1 MLPPIVVSEDEKDG
15 DGEGEGEETSG
26 ETESMLVEDPSNPL
40 LVGENGKEKEKEEDE
55 KVADGG
61 IAIKLNSRA
70 RAESFSQKARIGD
83 EFAAEEDEVPYFYH
97 SLVYHICDFIIID
110 YFPSL
115 YLSIYIF
122 WVVAKKRDKDFLN

>member
-1 MLPPIVVSEDEKDG
+1 MTVQVVRLLPPIVVSEDEK

-40 LVGENGKEKEKEEDE
+40 SVGENGKEKEKEEEE
-55 KVADGG
+55 KAADSG

-83 EFAAEEDEVPYFYH
+83 EFAAEEDEVFYFYH
-97 SLVYHICDFIIID
+97 PLVYHICERIIID
-110 YFPSL
+110 YLPSL
-115 YLSIYIF
+115 HISIYLF
-122 WVVAKKRDKDFLN
+122 FLG